1 MLHEDE
7 RRPELARDGSSR
19 GDLKKRMRLLFTT
32 AGALALGA
40 LLLLTLACN
49 PEAFKNQSAK
59 SVPPVSAPGAPPV
72 AAQPADGIRRITVAE
87 LKQALDAH
95 QAIVIDVRGDVSYK
109 AGHIKGALM
118 IPGAEIDK
126 HVDELPKDKLIV
138 TYCS

>member
-1 MLHEDE
+1 MQTF
-7 RRPELARDGSSR
+7 
-19 GDLKKRMRLLFTT
+19 LKLLSQ
-32 AGALALGA
+32 
-40 LLLLTLACN
+40 TLSH
-49 PEAFKNQSAK
+49 KN
-59 SVPPVSAPGAPPV
+59 
-72 AAQPADGIRRITVAE
+72 
-87 LKQALDAH
+87 KQALDAH